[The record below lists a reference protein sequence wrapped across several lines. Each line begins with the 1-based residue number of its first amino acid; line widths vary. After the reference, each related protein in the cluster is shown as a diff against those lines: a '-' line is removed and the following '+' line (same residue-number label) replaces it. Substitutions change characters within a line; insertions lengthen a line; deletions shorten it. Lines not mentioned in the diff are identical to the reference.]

1 MKRPTPKKGTT
12 MIKKIKAKTE
22 DWLLDHADEIIVTSV
37 VVAVGSAALTVGSAV
52 GLKKFYHVVPKS
64 KMLLELSA
72 ENAALLKNVGG
83 AVKYETK
90 LGEFFLLHATSL
102 GM

>member
-1 MKRPTPKKGTT
+1 

-52 GLKKFYHVVPKS
+52 GLKKFYHVVPKG

-72 ENAALLKNVGG
+72 ENAVLLKNVGS